1 MPLDIVTPFLSL
13 LDKAAK
19 PSLHNG
25 AMTAKLADG
34 ATPLAQ

>member
-13 LDKAAK
+13 LDKAAT

-25 AMTAKLADG
+25 AMGPKLGESAP
-34 ATPLAQ
+34 ALTQ